1 MPILVKITKLF
12 FIDKNI
18 TKSIDKILTNIY
30 NVKG

>member
-12 FIDKNI
+12 FIVKNI

>member
-1 MPILVKITKLF
+1 MPILVKITKLL